1 MSIFMGIAVGALIGG
16 FLGATGMY
24 LFIKE
29 SSLDAVLE
37 REAQETGKVTVHL
50 DDEQIGVFKGELER
64 CMRSAPVLELED
76 QLEMPQEVK
85 HGDL

>member
-1 MSIFMGIAVGALIGG
+1 MSIFMGIAVGVMIGG

-29 SSLDAVLE
+29 NALDAVLE
-37 REAQETGKVTVHL
+37 REAQETEKVTVYL
-50 DDEQIGVFKGELER
+50 DGEQIGAFKSELER

-85 HGDL
+85 YGDF